1 MTMTTLF
8 DASFVLVAPFGL
20 LMIALPS
27 WRVTQR
33 VIASPWIAAPAAA
46 LYLALVV
53 PGLPGVL
60 AAVAS
65 PSLVAIAP
73 MLGTPEGAT
82 VAWVHF
88 LAFDLFVGRWVYL
101 DARGRG
107 VLWWA
112 TSPLLFATLM
122 VGPVGPVGLLRYL
135 VVRGWSGRRSSE
147 VVAGGA

>member
-1 MTMTTLF
+1 MTMATLF
-8 DASFVLVAPFGL
+8 DASFLLVAPFWL
-20 LMIALPS
+20 LMIALPG

-60 AAVAS
+60 AAVSS
-65 PSLVAIAP
+65 PSLEAIAS

-101 DARGRG
+101 DARTRG
-107 VLWWA
+107 VSAWA

-122 VGPVGPVGLLRYL
+122 VGPVGLLGYL
-135 VVRGWSGRRSSE
+135 GVRGWLGRTPVAPSGSQ
-147 VVAGGA
+147 

>member
-1 MTMTTLF
+1 MTMATLF
-8 DASFVLVAPFGL
+8 DASFLLVAPFWF
-20 LMIALPS
+20 LMIALPG

-33 VIASPWIAAPAAA
+33 VIASPWIVAPAAA

-65 PSLVAIAP
+65 PSLEAIAP

-107 VLWWA
+107 VSAWA

-122 VGPVGPVGLLRYL
+122 VGPVGLLGYL
-135 VVRGWSGRRSSE
+135 IVRGWALGGRPAE
-147 VVAGGA
+147 G

>member
-1 MTMTTLF
+1 MTMATLF
-8 DASFVLVAPFGL
+8 DASFLLVAPFWL
-20 LMIALPS
+20 LMIALPG

-60 AAVAS
+60 GAVSS
-65 PSLVAIAP
+65 PSLEAIAS

-101 DARGRG
+101 DARTRG
-107 VLWWA
+107 VSAWA
-112 TSPLLFATLM
+112 TAPLLFATLM
-122 VGPVGPVGLLRYL
+122 VGPAGLLGYL
-135 VVRGWSGRRSSE
+135 AVRGWASRGRTAASG
-147 VVAGGA
+147 A